1 MALGLPKNWKLGK
14 KVLISSS
21 ALTCA
26 AIAAITV
33 SISNNGVEQNI
44 DDQLIEEEYPVVNL
58 NDTLVDAEISDTD
71 SNDRVL
77 EMKIEGQGE
86 EDIEN
91 ISVLKPYP
99 IEIQTASEDLAD
111 LRNPFAPPTALG
123 SAQGIPAPFITIK
136 GFASNKDDERAF
148 LNINNSE
155 DLEYAIGQEVG
166 NGYRIVEIDPKIRTV
181 SVSDG
186 ISRFSYML
194 REF

>member
-1 MALGLPKNWKLGK
+1 MALGLPKNWRLGK

-21 ALTCA
+21 AVTCV

-44 DDQLIEEEYPVVNL
+44 DAQLIEEEYPVVNL

-99 IEIQTASEDLAD
+99 IEIQTATEDLAD